1 MSKENVL
8 FVIIGLLGGLII
20 GFVFANSVN
29 QRGAPIAGQLAP
41 IAAQTAP
48 NAALPAGHPD
58 VPGTSAGG
66 MQPEIQAAIDQ
77 AKKEPDNFDAQL
89 KAAEFYYQIQRFDG
103 ALEFLQRANQLKPDS
118 REVIVH
124 LGNAYFDSGKY
135 EDAEK
140 WYTTALA
147 KKSDDINVRTDLGLT
162 FIFREKPNYDRA
174 IQEFQQSLKLDP
186 NHPQTLQ
193 NLTVAYT
200 KKGDPANANM
210 TLAKLEAFDPTNES
224 LAKLRED
231 VKKIGSK

>member
-29 QRGAPIAGQLAP
+29 HRGAASVAGSPMQNTTMP
-41 IAAQTAP
+41 P
-48 NAALPAGHPD
+48 GHPE
-58 VPGTSAGG
+58 VPGGGG
-66 MQPEIQAAIDQ
+66 MQPEVQAAIDQ
-77 AKKEPDNFDAQL
+77 ARKEPDNFDAQL

-103 ALEFLQRANQLKPDS
+103 SIEFLKRANQLKPDS

-135 EDAEK
+135 EEAEK
-140 WYTTALA
+140 WYSSALA
-147 KKSDDINVRTDLGLT
+147 KKADDVDIRTDLGLT
-162 FIFREKPNYDRA
+162 FIFRDRPDYDRA
-174 IQEFQQSLKLDP
+174 IQEFKRSLELEP

-200 KKGDPANANM
+200 KKGDV
-210 TLAKLEAFDPTNES
+210 TLANQTLSTLESVDPTNES
-224 LAKLRED
+224 IGKLRED
-231 VKKIGSK
+231 IQKTVRK

>member
-1 MSKENVL
+1 MSKENIL

-29 QRGAPIAGQLAP
+29 QRATVTVAGSAIQ
-41 IAAQTAP
+41 
-48 NAALPAGHPD
+48 NANMPPGHPE
-58 VPGTSAGG
+58 VPGTAGS

-103 ALEFLQRANQLKPDS
+103 SIEFLKRANQLKPDS

-140 WYTTALA
+140 WYTSALA
-147 KKSDDINVRTDLGLT
+147 KKADDVSVRTDLGLT
-162 FIFREKPNYDRA
+162 FMFRDKPDYDRA
-174 IQEFQQSLKLDP
+174 ILEFKRSLELDP
-186 NHPQTLQ
+186 NHAPTLQ

-200 KKGDPANANM
+200 KKGDAPRANQ
-210 TLAKLEAFDPTNES
+210 TLATFEALNPTSES
-224 LAKLRED
+224 IAKLRED
-231 VKKIGSK
+231 IQKAEKK